1 MFVKSEGV
9 HQALNP
15 SAYETVDFPSRKM
28 NVETI
33 EEAPGDS
40 NAQKPQA
47 LEPPTFIQKSLQEE
61 SIPSPEKEELNY
73 QKPRVNMVSQTPM
86 QKKEKTVV
94 KSPFVKPK
102 NNIFYTEVDQEA
114 VQQ

>member
-15 SAYETVDFPSRKM
+15 SAYETVDFPSRKI
-28 NVETI
+28 NVDTV

-40 NAQKPQA
+40 YAQKPQA
-47 LEPPTFIQKSLQEE
+47 LEPPAFIKKSVQEE
-61 SIPSPEKEELNY
+61 SIPSPEKEEINY

-102 NNIFYTEVDQEA
+102 NNIFYTEVE
-114 VQQ
+114 